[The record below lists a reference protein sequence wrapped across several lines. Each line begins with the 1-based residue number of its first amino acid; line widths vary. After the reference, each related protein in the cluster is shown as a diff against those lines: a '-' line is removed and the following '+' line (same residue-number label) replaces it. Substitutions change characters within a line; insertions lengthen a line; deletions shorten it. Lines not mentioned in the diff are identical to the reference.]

1 MRTSAKPQPPAPRRP
16 ARPSRPSSSPSAR
29 RPVQLELF
37 QGGDAKPSPPS
48 PSRPYTR
55 PVPVPSPRD
64 PEAELCRRLNRLVR
78 GRVRSVIFT
87 ENRRTILSVRPGR
100 PGDFSQLV
108 LRIHRC
114 FQDAPDDAVQAVASF
129 LESKKGSDKARQALA
144 SIREHFSRHREA
156 ANGERTASRRPSL
169 RPQGVALDL
178 RQVAADLNERY
189 FENRLKVEIT
199 WGRGPAEAHRC
210 QRARTAS
217 LQLGSYSYEDRLI
230 RIHRV
235 LDQPGIP
242 RYVVEAVVF
251 HELVHAALPPVV
263 RNGRRY
269 FHTPEFRRRE
279 REYRHLDK
287 ADQWIQEHLPDLL
300 RARQVPR
307 RPRRRT

>member
-1 MRTSAKPQPPAPRRP
+1 MTSARPLPRPLRRPGGRATPAPAP
-16 ARPSRPSSSPSAR
+16 R

-37 QGGDAKPSPPS
+37 QGGDVRPSPT
-48 PSRPYTR
+48 RAVTR
-55 PVPVPSPRD
+55 PVPVPNPCD

-87 ENRRTILSVRPGR
+87 ENRRTILSVKPGR

-114 FQDAPDDAVQAVASF
+114 FQDCPEDALQAVAGF
-129 LESKKGSDKARQALA
+129 LESKKGSDRARQSLA
-144 SIREHFSRHREA
+144 VIREHFGRHRP
-156 ANGERTASRRPSL
+156 GRTDERPVSRRVSL
-169 RPQGVALDL
+169 RSAGAVLDL
-178 RQVAADLNERY
+178 RQVADDLNERH
-189 FENRLKVEIT
+189 FEGRLKVAIT
-199 WGRGPAEAHRC
+199 WGKGPGEAHRC
-210 QRARTAS
+210 QRARTSS

-242 RYVVEAVVF
+242 RYVIEAVVF

-279 REYRHLDK
+279 REYRHLQK
-287 ADQWIQEHLPDLL
+287 ADQWIQEHLPELL
-300 RARQVPR
+300 RARQGTPTR
-307 RPRRRT
+307 RPRGRT

>member
-1 MRTSAKPQPPAPRRP
+1 MPRPLRRP
-16 ARPSRPSSSPSAR
+16 AGRPSQATR

-37 QGGDAKPSPPS
+37 QGGDAKD
-48 PSRPYTR
+48 SRPAPPRSFTR

-87 ENRRTILSVRPGR
+87 ENRRTILSVKPGK

-114 FQDAPDDAVQAVASF
+114 FQDCPDDALQAVAGF
-129 LESKKGSDKARQALA
+129 LESKKGSDRAREALA
-144 SIREHFSRHREA
+144 VIREHFGHHR
-156 ANGERTASRRPSL
+156 GETRPAPRRVSL
-169 RPQGVALDL
+169 RSEGLALDL
-178 RQVAADLNERY
+178 RQVADDLNERY
-189 FENRLKVEIT
+189 FDRGLKFEIT
-199 WGRGPAEAHRC
+199 WGKGPGEAHRC

-242 RYVVEAVVF
+242 RYVIEAVVF
-251 HELVHAALPPVV
+251 HEMVHAALPPVV

-279 REYRHLDK
+279 REYRHLQK
-287 ADQWIQEHLPDLL
+287 ADQWIQEHLPELL
-300 RARQVPR
+300 RARQGNAAR
-307 RPRRRT
+307 RPRSRR

>member
-1 MRTSAKPQPPAPRRP
+1 MPRSLRRP
-16 ARPSRPSSSPSAR
+16 AGSPAPAAR

-37 QGGDAKPSPPS
+37 QGGDARDGRDARPSPP
-48 PSRPYTR
+48 RTFTR
-55 PVPVPSPRD
+55 PVPVPNPCD

-87 ENRRTILSVRPGR
+87 ENRRTILSVKPGK

-114 FQDAPDDAVQAVASF
+114 FQDCPDDALTAVAGF
-129 LESKKGSDKARQALA
+129 LESKKGSERARQALA
-144 SIREHFSRHREA
+144 EIREHFGHHRAEQPRPA
-156 ANGERTASRRPSL
+156 PRRVSL
-169 RPQGVALDL
+169 RSAGAVLDL
-178 RQVAADLNERY
+178 RQVADDLNERY
-189 FENRLKVEIT
+189 FARGLRFEIT
-199 WGRGPAEAHRC
+199 WGKGPGEAHRC
-210 QRARTAS
+210 QRGRTAS

-242 RYVVEAVVF
+242 RYVIEAVVF
-251 HELVHAALPPVV
+251 HEMVHAALPPVV

-279 REYRHLDK
+279 REYRHLQK
-287 ADQWIQEHLPDLL
+287 ADQWIQEHLPELL
-300 RARQVPR
+300 RARQGNAPR
-307 RPRRRT
+307 RPRSR

>member
-1 MRTSAKPQPPAPRRP
+1 MRSSAKPQPATSRRP
-16 ARPSRPSSSPSAR
+16 ARPAPAPAAR

-37 QGGDAKPSPPS
+37 QGGDANPS
-48 PSRPYTR
+48 PSRTYTR

-64 PEAELCRRLNRLVR
+64 PEAELCRKLNRLVR
-78 GRVRSVIFT
+78 GRIRSVIFT
-87 ENRRTILSVRPGR
+87 ENRRTILSVKPGR

-114 FQDAPDDAVQAVASF
+114 FQEAPDDAVQAVASF
-129 LESKKGSDKARQALA
+129 VESKKGSDKARLALA
-144 SIREHFSRHREA
+144 AIREHFSHHRS
-156 ANGERTASRRPSL
+156 GERPTPRRAPL
-169 RPQGVALDL
+169 RAQGVALDL

-189 FENRLKVEIT
+189 FESRLKVEIT
-199 WGRGPAEAHRC
+199 WGKGPAEAHRC
-210 QRARTAS
+210 QRARTSS

-300 RARQVPR
+300 RARNVPR

>member
-1 MRTSAKPQPPAPRRP
+1 MRTSARPMPRPLRRP
-16 ARPSRPSSSPSAR
+16 AGRPSQAPR

-37 QGGDAKPSPPS
+37 QGGDAKD
-48 PSRPYTR
+48 SRPAPPRSFTR

-87 ENRRTILSVRPGR
+87 ENRRTILSVKPGK

-114 FQDAPDDAVQAVASF
+114 FQDCPDDALQAVAGF
-129 LESKKGSDKARQALA
+129 LESKKGSDRAREALA
-144 SIREHFSRHREA
+144 VIREHFGHHR
-156 ANGERTASRRPSL
+156 GETRPAPRRVSL
-169 RPQGVALDL
+169 RSEGLALDL
-178 RQVAADLNERY
+178 RQVADDLNERY
-189 FENRLKVEIT
+189 FDRGLKFEIT
-199 WGRGPAEAHRC
+199 WGKGPGEAHRC

-242 RYVVEAVVF
+242 RYVIEAVVF
-251 HELVHAALPPVV
+251 HEMVHAALPPVV

-279 REYRHLDK
+279 REYRHLQK

-300 RARQVPR
+300 RARQGNAR
-307 RPRRRT
+307 RPRRRA

>member
-1 MRTSAKPQPPAPRRP
+1 MRSSARPSQPAPPKSSRRP
-16 ARPSRPSSSPSAR
+16 ARPAPAPSAR

-37 QGGDAKPSPPS
+37 QGGDLKPSPA
-48 PSRPYTR
+48 RTYTR

-87 ENRRTILSVRPGR
+87 ENRRTILSVKPGR

-129 LESKKGSDKARQALA
+129 VESKKGSEKARLALA
-144 SIREHFSRHREA
+144 AIREHFSRHRSEQRPA
-156 ANGERTASRRPSL
+156 PRRVL
-169 RPQGVALDL
+169 RSQGVALDL

-189 FENRLKVEIT
+189 FDNRLKVEIT
-199 WGRGPAEAHRC
+199 WGKGPAEAHRC
-210 QRARTAS
+210 QRARTSS

-279 REYRHLDK
+279 REYRHLAK

-300 RARQVPR
+300 RARHVPR
-307 RPRRRT
+307 GPRRRT